1 VTGDDVAAPTEDTVE
16 PGLDVDR
23 DPVAR
28 YTASFEIGS
37 VEVITATEIFQWGGR
52 VLSKGEHIPPDWSPD
67 PREVHERLRR
77 LAPILRTTKR
87 HHPYFEGYS
96 YPSDETPAVILFLPQ
111 FLFYVGV
118 LPAYRVLMVWV
129 YDRTGS
135 LLVAMLMHASLTAS
149 TLILGPLAVSG
160 VPLLTWNLVLAGALW
175 VFVAA
180 VAVAKGG
187 HLSRQPLRGRVARG
201 SPPSSLYR
209 HR

>member
-1 VTGDDVAAPTEDTVE
+1 VSLVR
-16 PGLDVDR
+16 GLSWACCGSGHFLVKLW
-23 DPVAR
+23 
-28 YTASFEIGS
+28 ASGS
-37 VEVITATEIFQWGGR
+37 SSGA
-52 VLSKGEHIPPDWSPD
+52 LS
-67 PREVHERLRR
+67 L
-77 LAPILRTTKR
+77 
-87 HHPYFEGYS
+87 Y
-96 YPSDETPAVILFLPQ
+96 LFLPLI
-111 FLFYVGV
+111 LFSF

-129 YDRTGS
+129 YDRTGGS

-187 HLSRQPLRGRVARG
+187 HLSRQPLRRRVARG